1 MEAAPEV
8 YCGPSASVRTPWSR
22 CKTRTPSAAA
32 PGQTSRPQALGESQA
47 HGALASEA
55 EALRERATAEGAR
68 ADRAQQALDRAQA
81 TFDDARVRLDG
92 AREELRT
99 TAERA
104 VEAEARARGFRANS
118 PPSAR
123 TRARSRASG
132 SRREPGRAR
141 RGSVPS
147 AGASRPRTRRM
158 NPERAAP

>member
-1 MEAAPEV
+1 
-8 YCGPSASVRTPWSR
+8 VRTPWSR

-32 PGQTSRPQALGESQA
+32 PEQTSRPQALGESQA

-104 VEAEARARGFRANS
+104 VEAEARARGLQGELATERAK
-118 PPSAR
+118 PRERVAPRAGPSAPR
-123 TRARSRASG
+123 KRSERGRQPTADTAD
-132 SRREPGRAR
+132 EP
-141 RGSVPS
+141 
-147 AGASRPRTRRM
+147 
-158 NPERAAP
+158 